1 MYNIRGVVSFKS
13 ADRPL
18 IIQQDS
24 HPISRVR
31 VHSSAKK
38 MKSIDDDISLQ
49 QEDTQGEEDPQE
61 YYDTPQEISMT
72 THSTIPNQDSQETTT
87 TLPLMLSRNYV
98 ARSGGTSNRSHDIP
112 RGTPLPRPM
121 LTLLNVNICA
131 VAASAHDCEGV
142 SRGGNGKL
150 LECAWCP
157 QTSSSATAGSANQD
171 ENEGGK
177 CVPKDMRGVMCK

>member
-18 IIQQDS
+18 IVQQDS

-38 MKSIDDDISLQ
+38 TKSIDDISLHQ
-49 QEDTQGEEDPQE
+49 QETQGEEDPQE
-61 YYDTPQEISMT
+61 YYDIPQEISMT

-87 TLPLMLSRNYV
+87 TLPLMISRNFV
-98 ARSGGTSNRSHDIP
+98 ARSGSSNTSHDIP
-112 RGTPLPRPM
+112 RGTPLPQPM

-131 VAASAHDCEGV
+131 VAASAHDCKGV

-157 QTSSSATAGSANQD
+157 QTSSSATAGSSNQD